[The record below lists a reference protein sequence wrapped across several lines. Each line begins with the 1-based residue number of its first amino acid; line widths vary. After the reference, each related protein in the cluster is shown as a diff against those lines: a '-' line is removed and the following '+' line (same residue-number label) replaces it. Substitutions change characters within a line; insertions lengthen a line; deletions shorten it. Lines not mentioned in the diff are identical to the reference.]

1 MSPQPHARSAPL
13 FALSICLA
21 SCVSAEFQRNA
32 DQSEAALA
40 ALPLCDG
47 CTKITTRVDYVEGL
61 EPLLQQSGTN
71 PVRVHLKRKS
81 HPNVKATPAAHDAA
95 EAALQDFA
103 RPILASAST
112 TPTTGAPLDA
122 EIESFFYVYTTRFN
136 AQEAWVSDFY
146 MPSAQ
151 QDASTPT
158 QAPDGK
164 VDVLRVIAGVV
175 GAATGLVSPTCGAYR
190 ISSGTTPVIGGGK
203 APNRSLLPTYPRFQR
218 GEQEFVSK
226 VRVSSGD
233 RKASFQVISNAR
245 GDSPPFLNEEMRIE
259 NWRRVLNTIRPQVA
273 KAVPD

>member
-1 MSPQPHARSAPL
+1 MNTRPHARPAAL
-13 FALSICLA
+13 LALSISLA

-40 ALPLCDG
+40 ALPVCEG
-47 CTKITTRVDYVEGL
+47 CPKIATRVDYVEGL
-61 EPLLQQSGTN
+61 EPLLQQGRAS

-95 EAALQDFA
+95 ETALQDFT
-103 RPILASAST
+103 RPILASAAT
-112 TPTTGAPLDA
+112 TQATGSALDV
-122 EIESFFYVYTTRFN
+122 EIESFFYVYTTKFN

-146 MPSAQ
+146 MQSAQ
-151 QDASTPT
+151 QDASAPT

-175 GAATGLVSPTCGAYR
+175 GAATGLVSPTFGAYM
-190 ISSGTTPVIGGGK
+190 ISSGTTPVMGGGK

-245 GDSPPFLNEEMRIE
+245 GDSPPFLNEEMRNE
-259 NWRRVLNTIRPQVA
+259 NWRRVLDTIRPQTA
-273 KAVPD
+273 EAVPD